1 MASLSS
7 YLSKEG
13 TQIPKGTWER
23 CLTSWII
30 MELKVKI
37 IMKYHLAPV
46 KIAITRKTRSNI
58 FGKDMKKK
66 KKKKSLSTAGLAII
80 KITKVQKQNYHL
92 TQQFYFWVF
101 IWRKCKHSKRYIHSY
116 VHCST
121 IYGSQDKE
129 RR

>member
-1 MASLSS
+1 
-7 YLSKEG
+7 
-13 TQIPKGTWER
+13 
-23 CLTSWII
+23 

-92 TQQFYFWVF
+92 IQQF
-101 IWRKCKHSKRYIHSY
+101 
-116 VHCST
+116 
-121 IYGSQDKE
+121 
-129 RR
+129 